1 MVKPIIALIGN
12 PNCGKTTLFN
22 ALTGANQ
29 RTGNWPGVTVDRK
42 EGRFQVNGEDIT
54 LVDLPGVYSLDVEEG
69 ETGMDELVARDYL
82 LSGEADLVINIVDAS
97 NLERNLYLTTQI
109 MEMRLPMLIALNM
122 MDVAKTRGILVNPQL
137 LSVRM
142 DAIVVPISA
151 VKGEGIGELK
161 QKIGELVSNI
171 SHTAAYVAY
180 PAVIEE
186 ALNEIVAYID
196 DHSSKRIVEPRWT
209 ALNLLQY
216 EDRIAPELRS
226 QELLSIIVKHRRQ
239 IHQVLGEDLDIL
251 IADTRYGFIQQVTQ
265 GATQRTGQ
273 INDTMSD
280 RLDRIVLDRWWGI
293 PIFLGVMYLMF
304 LFTINVSDAFIDFFD
319 LTAQT
324 IFVDGFAQV
333 LQTIHTPGWLI
344 ALLADGAGGGVQTV
358 TTFIPVIGFMF
369 LFLSILEDSGYM
381 ARAAFVMDRLMR
393 LVGLP
398 GKSFVP
404 MLVGFGCNVPAIM
417 ATRTLEN
424 SRDRLM
430 TIMMNPFMSCGARLP
445 VYALFAAAFFPIGG
459 QNIVFGLYILGI
471 LAAILTGLVMKKTL
485 LKGEVSH
492 FIMELPPY
500 HLPRLKG
507 VLIRTWERLQ
517 AFLWK
522 AGRVI
527 VLMVMILGL
536 LNSVSFDGSFGN
548 QDSERS
554 VLSAT
559 SKAVT
564 PIFSPMGLE
573 PENWPATV
581 GIFTGVFAK
590 EAMVGTLN
598 SIYSQLAG
606 EDNPNKG
613 AAVAKFD
620 FWRQIH
626 RAIATIPAN
635 LAQLPNQLLDPLGLN
650 IGDLQDQKTAAEKQE
665 VDLGIFGAMVK
676 RFDGQAG
683 AFAYLL
689 FVLLYFPCV
698 SATSAVYRETN
709 AGWTA
714 FIAFWTTGMA
724 YIVATSFYQIATFSR
739 HPGFSLFWI
748 VLMGLTVV
756 GVLFILK
763 NLRPRKINRPA
774 I

>member
-1 MVKPIIALIGN
+1 
-12 PNCGKTTLFN
+12 
-22 ALTGANQ
+22 
-29 RTGNWPGVTVDRK
+29 
-42 EGRFQVNGEDIT
+42 
-54 LVDLPGVYSLDVEEG
+54 
-69 ETGMDELVARDYL
+69 
-82 LSGEADLVINIVDAS
+82 
-97 NLERNLYLTTQI
+97 
-109 MEMRLPMLIALNM
+109 
-122 MDVAKTRGILVNPQL
+122 
-137 LSVRM
+137 
-142 DAIVVPISA
+142 
-151 VKGEGIGELK
+151 
-161 QKIGELVSNI
+161 
-171 SHTAAYVAY
+171 
-180 PAVIEE
+180 
-186 ALNEIVAYID
+186 
-196 DHSSKRIVEPRWT
+196 
-209 ALNLLQY
+209 
-216 EDRIAPELRS
+216 
-226 QELLSIIVKHRRQ
+226 
-239 IHQVLGEDLDIL
+239 
-251 IADTRYGFIQQVTQ
+251 
-265 GATQRTGQ
+265 
-273 INDTMSD
+273 
-280 RLDRIVLDRWWGI
+280 
-293 PIFLGVMYLMF
+293 MYLMF
-304 LFTINVSDAFIDFFD
+304 LFTINVSAAFIDFFD

-324 IFVDGFAQV
+324 IFVDGLSQV
-333 LQTIHTPGWLI
+333 LQKIHTPGWLI

-358 TTFIPVIGFMF
+358 ATFIPVIGFMF

-536 LNSVSFDGSFGN
+536 LNSLSFDGSFGN

-613 AAVAKFD
+613 AAAEKFD
-620 FWRQIH
+620 FWGQIQE
-626 RAIATIPAN
+626 AIATIPAN

-714 FIAFWTTGMA
+714 FIALWTTGMA

-756 GVLFILK
+756 GVLFTLK

>member
-1 MVKPIIALIGN
+1 
-12 PNCGKTTLFN
+12 
-22 ALTGANQ
+22 
-29 RTGNWPGVTVDRK
+29 
-42 EGRFQVNGEDIT
+42 
-54 LVDLPGVYSLDVEEG
+54 
-69 ETGMDELVARDYL
+69 
-82 LSGEADLVINIVDAS
+82 
-97 NLERNLYLTTQI
+97 
-109 MEMRLPMLIALNM
+109 
-122 MDVAKTRGILVNPQL
+122 
-137 LSVRM
+137 
-142 DAIVVPISA
+142 
-151 VKGEGIGELK
+151 
-161 QKIGELVSNI
+161 
-171 SHTAAYVAY
+171 
-180 PAVIEE
+180 
-186 ALNEIVAYID
+186 
-196 DHSSKRIVEPRWT
+196 
-209 ALNLLQY
+209 
-216 EDRIAPELRS
+216 
-226 QELLSIIVKHRRQ
+226 
-239 IHQVLGEDLDIL
+239 
-251 IADTRYGFIQQVTQ
+251 
-265 GATQRTGQ
+265 
-273 INDTMSD
+273 
-280 RLDRIVLDRWWGI
+280 
-293 PIFLGVMYLMF
+293 
-304 LFTINVSDAFIDFFD
+304 
-319 LTAQT
+319 
-324 IFVDGFAQV
+324 
-333 LQTIHTPGWLI
+333 
-344 ALLADGAGGGVQTV
+344 
-358 TTFIPVIGFMF
+358 
-369 LFLSILEDSGYM
+369 M

-404 MLVGFGCNVPAIM
+404 MLVGFGCSVPAIM

-606 EDNPNKG
+606 EDHPNKG

-620 FWRQIH
+620 FWGQIQE
-626 RAIATIPAN
+626 AIATIPAN

-665 VDLGIFGAMVK
+665 IDLGTFGAMVK

-756 GVLFILK
+756 GVLFTLK